1 VTSVTF
7 DNSPRSHDHGP
18 TRKETLAIFTRRNVR
33 ILVLLGAAAFAG
45 AWNFTFL
52 APILPEVADGTDV
65 SVTAAGQLVTVS
77 AAVTVVAL
85 IALGPLSDR
94 YGRRTM
100 LITGLLSM
108 GLAALGSAMTSSFAL
123 LMALRIFSGIADA
136 LVLPSSA
143 AAVGDYFHR
152 KDREVA
158 LNVLLLPL
166 GAAAVIGLPAV
177 VVITKAA
184 DWQVAF
190 LALGLF
196 NIAAAIGIRALLPEV
211 AVDRRATTLSGHYR
225 ESYGEIIGN
234 RAALIIL
241 AASVLSAAVWNGMVT
256 YAGALFEDEVG
267 ANGTGLTVIFA
278 GLGVSYV
285 IGGAAG
291 VALSRRLPS
300 RTIALASAVCA
311 AVLLLPFVGSTDV
324 AIVCVIFGM
333 LFAASRAPG
342 IAALNNMLLDAAPS
356 AQGTAVSSY
365 GVVAASGILMGAASG
380 GGALELEGFIGMGVL
395 FTGLALLSVLLLA
408 RPPRGPELEP
418 SGAA

>member
-1 VTSVTF
+1 MIA
-7 DNSPRSHDHGP
+7 SPQIAGVGARLHH
-18 TRKETLAIFTRRNVR
+18 TRTTAIFTRRNVR
-33 ILVLLGAAAFAG
+33 ILSLLGAAAFAG

-52 APILPEVADGTDV
+52 APILPEVADSTDV

-77 AAVTVVAL
+77 AGVTVIAL

-100 LITGLLSM
+100 LVAGLLSM
-108 GLAALGSAMTSSFAL
+108 GLAALGSAMTSSFAI

-143 AAVGDYFHR
+143 AAVGDYFHQ

-177 VVITKAA
+177 VVITEIAN
-184 DWQVAF
+184 WHVAF

-196 NIAAAIGIRALLPEV
+196 NLAAAAGIRLLLPYV
-211 AVDRRATTLSGHYR
+211 ATARRTTTLGDHYR
-225 ESYGEIIGN
+225 ESYGELLRS
-234 RAALIIL
+234 RAALTIL
-241 AASVLSAAVWNGMVT
+241 AASVLGAAVWNGMVT

-267 ANGTGLTVIFA
+267 VNGTQLTFIFG
-278 GLGVSYV
+278 GLGLSYV

-291 VALSRRLPS
+291 VALSRRLPA
-300 RTIALASAVCA
+300 RAIALASAVCA
-311 AVLLLPFVGSTDV
+311 SVLLLPFVSSTEA

-342 IAALNNMLLDAAPS
+342 IAALNNMLLDAAPN

-365 GVVAASGILMGAASG
+365 GVVAACGILMGAALG
-380 GGALELEGFIGMGVL
+380 GTAIELWGFVGMGVI

-408 RPPRGPELEP
+408 RPLEAESLEP
-418 SGAA
+418 TAAA

>member
-1 VTSVTF
+1 MRHA
-7 DNSPRSHDHGP
+7 DRRSGHP
-18 TRKETLAIFTRRNVR
+18 APSTRGTVAIFTRRNVR
-33 ILVLLGAAAFAG
+33 ILSLLGAAAFAG

-77 AAVTVVAL
+77 AGVTVIAL

-100 LITGLLSM
+100 LVAGLLSM
-108 GLAALGSAMTSSFAL
+108 GLAALGSAMTSSFAI

-136 LVLPSSA
+136 LVLPGSA
-143 AAVGDYFHR
+143 SAVSDYFHE

-177 VVITKAA
+177 VVITEVAN
-184 DWQVAF
+184 WHVAF
-190 LALGLF
+190 FALGLF
-196 NIAAAIGIRALLPEV
+196 NFAAAAGIRLLLPYV
-211 AVDRRATTLSGHYR
+211 GTVRRATTLSDHYR
-225 ESYGEIIGN
+225 ESYGELLRS
-234 RAALIIL
+234 RAALTIL
-241 AASVLSAAVWNGMVT
+241 AASVLGAAVWNGMVT

-267 ANGTGLTVIFA
+267 VNGTQLTFIFG
-278 GLGVSYV
+278 GLGLSYV

-291 VALSRRLPS
+291 VALSRRLPA
-300 RTIALASAVCA
+300 RAIALASAVCA
-311 AVLLLPFVGSTDV
+311 SVLLLPFVSSTEA

-342 IAALNNMLLDAAPS
+342 IAALNNMLLDAAPN

-365 GVVAASGILMGAASG
+365 GVVAACGILLGAALG
-380 GGALELEGFIGMGVL
+380 GTAIELWGFVGMGVI

-408 RPPRGPELEP
+408 RPLEAESLEP
-418 SGAA
+418 TGAA

>member
-1 VTSVTF
+1 MFSRRG
-7 DNSPRSHDHGP
+7 NREGGP
-18 TRKETLAIFTRRNVR
+18 TAIFTRRNVR
-33 ILVLLGAAAFAG
+33 ILALLGAAAFAG

-77 AAVTVVAL
+77 AGVTVIAL

-100 LITGLLSM
+100 LVAGLLSM
-108 GLAALGSAMTSSFAL
+108 GLAALGSAMTSSFAI

-143 AAVGDYFHR
+143 SAVSDYFHE

-166 GAAAVIGLPAV
+166 GAAAVIGLPTV
-177 VVITKAA
+177 VVITGLANWHA
-184 DWQVAF
+184 AF
-190 LALGLF
+190 LTLGLF
-196 NIAAAIGIRALLPEV
+196 NLAAAAAIRLLLPYV
-211 AVDRRATTLSGHYR
+211 ATVRRTVTLGDHYR
-225 ESYGEIIGN
+225 ESYGEILRS
-234 RAALIIL
+234 RAAVTIL
-241 AASVLSAAVWNGMVT
+241 AASVLGAAVWNGMVT

-267 ANGTGLTVIFA
+267 VTSTELTFIFA
-278 GLGVSYV
+278 GLGISYV

-291 VALSRRLPS
+291 VGLSRRLPA
-300 RTIALASAVCA
+300 RAIALASAVCA
-311 AVLLLPFVGSTDV
+311 SVLLLPFVSSTGAAV
-324 AIVCVIFGM
+324 VCVVFGM

-342 IAALNNMLLDAAPS
+342 IAALNNMLLDAAPN

-365 GVVAASGILMGAASG
+365 GVVAALGILMGAALG
-380 GGALELEGFIGMGVL
+380 GSAIELWGFTGMGAL

-408 RPPRGPELEP
+408 RPLESESLEP
-418 SGAA
+418 TAAV